1 MPILNFPKESQET
14 ESVIFNIK
22 GLMNSSNC
30 IMIAGKVLYFVIT
43 VWSMKQK

>member
-14 ESVIFNIK
+14 ESVIFNMK
-22 GLMNSSNC
+22 SLMNLNDC
-30 IMIAGKVLYFVIT
+30 ITIAGKVLYFIIT